1 MFRKITEKRRHGTW
15 LIHQNAMP
23 TWPKPGSQTIK
34 SIEFMYY
41 SSKKGWAQV

>member
-1 MFRKITEKRRHGTW
+1 MVDTPERH
-15 LIHQNAMP
+15 A

-41 SSKKGWAQV
+41 SSNEGWA